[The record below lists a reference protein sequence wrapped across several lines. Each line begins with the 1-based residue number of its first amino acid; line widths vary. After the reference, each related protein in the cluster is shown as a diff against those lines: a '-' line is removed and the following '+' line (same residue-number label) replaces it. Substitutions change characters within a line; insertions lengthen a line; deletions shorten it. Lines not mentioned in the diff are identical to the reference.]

1 MELIGVARPYAKAV
15 FAVASAEAQLDTWL
29 KNLQILV
36 YLTQQDKVASY
47 LKSPNYTSAQ
57 KADKLI
63 ELSGN
68 EFGSKFD
75 KFIHIIAVANRLLL
89 IETIY
94 DFFVDLLR
102 EKQQILNVNL
112 HTAYPLDDSQKDK
125 ISQQLLKTFNKQ
137 VIEIQQ
143 TVDASL
149 LGGII
154 IKLDDLELDYSVKG
168 RIEKMRSQ
176 IIS

>member
-15 FAVASAEAQLDTWL
+15 FAVASDEAQLDTWL

-36 YLTQQDKVASY
+36 YLTQQDKVNDY

-75 KFIHIIAVANRLLL
+75 KFIHN
-89 IETIY
+89 
-94 DFFVDLLR
+94 
-102 EKQQILNVNL
+102 
-112 HTAYPLDDSQKDK
+112 
-125 ISQQLLKTFNKQ
+125 
-137 VIEIQQ
+137 
-143 TVDASL
+143 SL
-149 LGGII
+149 TP
-154 IKLDDLELDYSVKG
+154 KS
-168 RIEKMRSQ
+168 
-176 IIS
+176 